1 MRTRVAADV
10 ETERSKEGV
19 KELEELEEVEDGSA
33 ANVLGVLDGDCG

>member
-19 KELEELEEVEDGSA
+19 KELEEVEDGSA
-33 ANVLGVLDGDCG
+33 ANVLGVLDGDRG